1 MYLLEGSHR
10 DVASMGQE
18 LWIEL
23 NVGRSMTCKVKI
35 YKFQA

>member
-1 MYLLEGSHR
+1 MYLLEGGHR
-10 DVASMGQE
+10 DVAGMDQE

-23 NVGRSMTCKVKI
+23 DVGRSMTCKVKI